1 MDAVSANL
9 SILKSPTVLRQTDGR
24 LWAWEGCC
32 DTVGSCHG
40 SCTHVWNYAQ
50 AIPHLFPMLERTF
63 RNAEFHEDQNEE
75 GHQEFRSA
83 LPIRKS
89 GNTFHAASDG
99 QLGGIMK
106 MYREWRI
113 GGDLEFLQEYWP
125 LMKKSLDYCIR
136 TWDKKREGVLKE
148 PHHNTYDIEFW
159 GADGMCSSFYLGPW
173 RP

>member
-1 MDAVSANL
+1 MGL
-9 SILKSPTVLRQTDGR
+9 G
-24 LWAWEGCC
+24 GCC

-106 MYREWRI
+106 CTGSGASAGTWSSCRSI
-113 GGDLEFLQEYWP
+113 GP
-125 LMKKSLDYCIR
+125 
-136 TWDKKREGVLKE
+136 
-148 PHHNTYDIEFW
+148 
-159 GADGMCSSFYLGPW
+159 
-173 RP
+173 

>member
-40 SCTHVWNYAQ
+40 SCTHMWNYAQ

-99 QLGGIMK
+99 QLGA
-106 MYREWRI
+106 
-113 GGDLEFLQEYWP
+113 L
-125 LMKKSLDYCIR
+125 
-136 TWDKKREGVLKE
+136 
-148 PHHNTYDIEFW
+148 
-159 GADGMCSSFYLGPW
+159 
-173 RP
+173 